1 MDNVLQSQYNLMI
14 FMYMK
19 SQLLLPGKF
28 RRGDKSTYTREN
40 HNNRLGMLNL
50 AKMYL
55 HRL

>member
-19 SQLLLPGKF
+19 SQFLLPRKF
-28 RRGDKSTYTREN
+28 RRDDKSIYTREN
-40 HNNRLGMLNL
+40 HKNKLGMLNL
-50 AKMYL
+50 AKMCL